1 MCGGGDK
8 TAHLQLQQSGALNPT
23 CGQSYPGT
31 LHSSQLKP
39 LYSPETEILCSCA
52 DRQPLIQVW
61 YLPQTVGVS
70 LTVTID
76 TKKERTAHTENGTPS
91 VSEFVG
97 M

>member
-1 MCGGGDK
+1 M
-8 TAHLQLQQSGALNPT
+8 A
-23 CGQSYPGT
+23 
-31 LHSSQLKP
+31 
-39 LYSPETEILCSCA
+39 
-52 DRQPLIQVW
+52 RQPLIQVW

-76 TKKERTAHTENGTPS
+76 TKKERTAHTENGGLS